1 MIPIEN
7 IYYLLCYAWN
17 RFDEG
22 EMADMA
28 SIDFKNALDLL
39 ACVLYRGI
47 SRLLRKGLDRGYVE
61 REETLGFIHGRIDLG
76 YTVLHG
82 LHRRGRARCRFD
94 ELIHDVLHNQ
104 ILKSTIRLLLY
115 EENLDS
121 SLKEKLRGIYRRLS
135 GIREIRLNPAIFS
148 RLVIH
153 KNNRYYRFLLHIC
166 ELITAYT
173 IPDEH
178 RGTYRF
184 INFLRDEKRMAYI
197 FQQFVFNFLV
207 KEQSTYNVRAECLD
221 WPAEP
226 IDPGRQED
234 LKFLP
239 AMYTDISLRS
249 SQSTLIIDTKY
260 YVDALKSKYGGKP
273 KVSAENL
280 YQIHTY
286 LSSLEIKDYPDNM
299 AEGLLLYPVNGY
311 QVDLAWNIRGHT
323 IRVRTLNL
331 GLDWRS
337 IHKSLLDIIGAPET
351 GSDEKDV
358 AKSGQPLT

>member
-1 MIPIEN
+1 
-7 IYYLLCYAWN
+7 
-17 RFDEG
+17 
-22 EMADMA
+22 
-28 SIDFKNALDLL
+28 
-39 ACVLYRGI
+39 
-47 SRLLRKGLDRGYVE
+47 
-61 REETLGFIHGRIDLG
+61 
-76 YTVLHG
+76 
-82 LHRRGRARCRFD
+82 
-94 ELIHDVLHNQ
+94 Q

>member
-7 IYYLLCYAWN
+7 IYFLLCYAWN

-39 ACVLYRGI
+39 ACVLYRGM
-47 SRLLRKGLDRGYVE
+47 SRLLKKGLDRGYVE
-61 REETLGFIHGRIDLG
+61 REETLGFIHGQIDLN

-82 LHRRGRARCRFD
+82 FHRKGRVRCRFD

-104 ILKSTIRLLLY
+104 ILKSTVRRLLY
-115 EENLDS
+115 VENLDC

-135 GIREIRLNPAIFS
+135 GIQEVRLKPTVFS
-148 RLVIH
+148 CVTIH
-153 KNNRYYRFLLHIC
+153 KNNRYYRFLLHVC
-166 ELITAYT
+166 ELIVAYT

-184 INFLRDEKRMAYI
+184 LDFLHDEKRMWHI

-207 KEQSTYNVRAECLD
+207 KEQSTYNVRSECLA

-226 IDPGRQED
+226 IDSGRRED

-239 AMYTDISLRS
+239 AMYTF
-249 SQSTLIIDTKY
+249 
-260 YVDALKSKYGGKP
+260 
-273 KVSAENL
+273 
-280 YQIHTY
+280 
-286 LSSLEIKDYPDNM
+286 
-299 AEGLLLYPVNGY
+299 
-311 QVDLAWNIRGHT
+311 
-323 IRVRTLNL
+323 
-331 GLDWRS
+331 
-337 IHKSLLDIIGAPET
+337 
-351 GSDEKDV
+351 V
-358 AKSGQPLT
+358 AHQN

>member
-7 IYYLLCYAWN
+7 IYFLLCYAWN

-28 SIDFKNALDLL
+28 SIDFKNGLDLL
-39 ACVLYRGI
+39 ACVLYRGA

-61 REETLGFIHGRIDLG
+61 REETLGFIHGRIDLN

-82 LHRRGRARCRFD
+82 LHRKGRARCRFD

-104 ILKSTIRLLLY
+104 ILKSTIRRLLY
-115 EENLDS
+115 AENLDGS
-121 SLKEKLRGIYRRLS
+121 IKEKLRGIYRRLS
-135 GIREIRLNPAIFS
+135 GIREIRLNPAVFS
-148 RLVIH
+148 RVDIH
-153 KNNRYYRFLLHIC
+153 KNNRYYRFLLHVC
-166 ELITAYT
+166 ELIVAYT

-178 RGTYRF
+178 SGTYRF
-184 INFLRDEKRMAYI
+184 IDFLRDEKLMWRI

-207 KEQSTYNVRAECLD
+207 KEQSTYNVEAECLK

-226 IDPGRQED
+226 IHPGRKED

-249 SQSTLIIDTKY
+249 SRRTLIIDTKY
-260 YVDALKSKYGGKP
+260 YVDALKESKYGGKP
-273 KVSAENL
+273 KVSAANL

-286 LSSLEIKDYPDNM
+286 LSSLEIKDYPDNN
-299 AEGLLLYPVNGY
+299 AEGLLLYPANGY
-311 QVDLAWNIRGHT
+311 EVDLAWNIRGHT

-331 GLDWRS
+331 GLHWRS
-337 IHKSLLDIIGAPET
+337 IRKNLLDITGASET
-351 GSDEKDV
+351 GSR
-358 AKSGQPLT
+358 

>member
-7 IYYLLCYAWN
+7 VYFLLCYAWN

-39 ACVLYRGI
+39 ACVLYRGV
-47 SRLLRKGLDRGYVE
+47 SRLVRKGLDRGYVE
-61 REETLGFIHGRIDLG
+61 REETLGFIHGRIDLD

-82 LHRRGRARCRFD
+82 LHRKGRARCRFD

-104 ILKSTIRLLLY
+104 ILKSTIRRLLY
-115 EENLDS
+115 AENLDA

-135 GIREIRLNPAIFS
+135 GIREIRLNPAVFS
-148 RLVIH
+148 RVAIH
-153 KNNRYYRFLLHIC
+153 KNNRYYRFLLHVC
-166 ELITAYT
+166 ELIVAHT

-184 INFLRDEKRMAYI
+184 IDFLRDEKRMAYI

-221 WPAEP
+221 WPAE
-226 IDPGRQED
+226 
-234 LKFLP
+234 
-239 AMYTDISLRS
+239 
-249 SQSTLIIDTKY
+249 
-260 YVDALKSKYGGKP
+260 GGKP
-273 KVSAENL
+273 KVSADNL

-286 LSSLEIKDYPDNM
+286 LSSLEIKDYPDNI
-299 AEGLLLYPVNGY
+299 AEGLLLYPANGY
-311 QVDLAWNIRGHT
+311 LVDLAWNIRGHT

-358 AKSGQPLT
+358 VKSGQPLT